1 MTFDWEPIYKK
12 ISQDKAEGKLTPE
25 QAMLLKKLIGMRFKD
40 EVSPSRPLK
49 GKDIADQYNSKFSSR
64 ISDVQVRE
72 WVSASRCAGYPIGSL
87 EGANGG
93 YYWCVNETEWQPTK
107 DRLIERGNREIRA
120 ANSGSDL
127 FLFLLEVGEGAKK
140 QAEADKLQADLFA
153 KEHPVLGT
161 MSETL
166 LIAPVELS
174 PEELE
179 RIRKRSEEVMEQA
192 TVFTGYAP
200 EPPSEKKDGG

>member
-1 MTFDWEPIYKK
+1 MKQRTPRLVDKYCLAKTVTILTGVLFMLGFVLAPAGSAQGASVSELQKQK
-12 ISQDKAEGKLTPE
+12 QDLQNQINQNQQLA
-25 QAMLLKKLIGMRFKD
+25 Q
-40 EVSPSRPLK
+40 
-49 GKDIADQYNSKFSSR
+49 Q
-64 ISDVQVRE
+64 
-72 WVSASRCAGYPIGSL
+72 
-87 EGANGG
+87 
-93 YYWCVNETEWQPTK
+93 
-107 DRLIERGNREIRA
+107 
-120 ANSGSDL
+120 
-127 FLFLLEVGEGAKK
+127 K